1 MPTDIGTLR
10 KSLRMIHGA
19 QIDSWSDW
27 KVRDFIDRS
36 KQSLEIR
43 ERIDLMRAQA
53 KVEKAF
59 DFSESRMNQ
68 DAYSELGYLHET
80 FLGNRYCGSY
90 YPNVDYVQ
98 RVAEFKRRHS
108 RT

>member
-1 MPTDIGTLR
+1 MPTDIGILR
-10 KSLRMIHGA
+10 KSLRLIHGA

-27 KVRDFIDRS
+27 KIRDFIDRS

-68 DAYSELGYLHET
+68 DAFSELGRLQEV
-80 FLGNRYCGSY
+80 FLGNRYCGTY
-90 YPNVDYVQ
+90 YPNVDYVE
-98 RVAEFKRRHS
+98 RVAEFKRRYFNK
-108 RT
+108 